1 MYIAIYSY
9 SIYMVYIYGEKRLHI
24 YSYSYMLQKVMWQT
38 RGGKSRQ
45 QWKGLISHAANGNAT
60 AI

>member
-1 MYIAIYSY
+1 
-9 SIYMVYIYGEKRLHI
+9 MVYIYGEKQLHSYI
-24 YSYSYMLQKVMWQT
+24 ASYSQKVMWQT

-45 QWKGLISHAANGNAT
+45 QWKELISHAANGNAT